1 MMVRWHRSKSD
12 ALRDGYLHVAKDVT
26 SSGIKQFASVKTY
39 EEISQIIDEELC
51 VYEIVTSSWTEMY
64 DFDGKDL
71 PCTEEDIISN
81 FKQCRLMISDDAVHV
96 KSSSTSSRISLHF
109 IVPSVVLGNY
119 EVMYVRYQRMMSISE
134 LKYKD
139 CYDGSIYT
147 RDRLIRTV
155 RSDKCFQGR
164 PFRSQSR
171 DVDLFVSHPYKKGE
185 DVKRSM
191 YGDDVLIRYRLS
203 EAFRID
209 MCLYGSV
216 YRLKRISPS
225 WCVICERVHE
235 RENASLDVD
244 RGVYRCFRS
253 PGEYKTLDK
262 DRLVLSRSKLVDQLK
277 NYGLDDQEICDI
289 ISRSS

>member
-1 MMVRWHRSKSD
+1 MTVQWHRSKSD

-39 EEISQIIDEELC
+39 EEISRIIDEELC

-71 PCTEEDIISN
+71 ACTEEDIISN
-81 FKQCRLMISDDAVHV
+81 FKQCRLMISDDTVHV

-109 IVPSVVLGNY
+109 VVPSVVLGNY

-134 LKYKD
+134 LK
-139 CYDGSIYT
+139 
-147 RDRLIRTV
+147 
-155 RSDKCFQGR
+155 
-164 PFRSQSR
+164 
-171 DVDLFVSHPYKKGE
+171 E
-185 DVKRSM
+185 NVKRSM
-191 YGDDVLIRYRLS
+191 YGDEVLIRYRLS
-203 EAFRID
+203 EAFRMDI
-209 MCLYGSV
+209 CLYGSV
-216 YRLKRISPS
+216 YRLKRILPS

-253 PGEYKTLDK
+253 PGECKTLDE

-277 NYGLDDQEICDI
+277 NYGLDDQEICDV